1 MLIHRRITSIVLS
14 CGTVALIAT
23 ALATLALTED
33 SDCERPLA
41 TAALL
46 VALVAT
52 SVQLRRLW
60 SLYRDGERA
69 EGRCHGVRE
78 SVRAHARTST
88 DPYAERQS
96 FEEGSQGRAVLRA
109 SALAEVEHANRL
121 KHEFLSTV
129 SHELRT
135 PLNAI
140 VGWVCLIETGELSAR
155 ETRQAVDAIDR
166 NAHLLAR
173 LVEDLLDVS
182 HLMRGRVRL
191 DLVSCDLRAL
201 VEGVVATL
209 RPAALAKQVDL
220 VVQGDMPQVMMTADE
235 RRLNQVVWNL
245 LSNAVKFTPR
255 GGRIVADIRQH
266 AGAVWLAIRDS
277 GDGIDRAFLPYVFDA
292 FRQAAARPARGGGLG
307 VGLAIARYLIELHGG
322 TVTAQ
327 SDGVGQG
334 SVFTVSLPAQ
344 IAVRRSGPVAP

>member
-23 ALATLALTED
+23 ALATLALMGD
-33 SDCERPLA
+33 SDRERLLV

-46 VALVAT
+46 LALVAT
-52 SVQLRRLW
+52 SVQLRRGC

-69 EGRCHGVRE
+69 DVRCHGVRDRL
-78 SVRAHARTST
+78 RAHARTSP
-88 DPYAERQS
+88 DPRPERQS
-96 FEEGSQGRAVLRA
+96 FEEGSQEPAVLRA
-109 SALAEVEHANRL
+109 SAMAEVEHANRL

-140 VGWVCLIETGELSAR
+140 VGWVYLIETGALSVR
-155 ETRQAVDAIDR
+155 KTRQAIDAIDR

-173 LVEDLLDVS
+173 LVDDLLDVS

-191 DLVSCDLRAL
+191 DLVSCDVRAL

-209 RPAALAKQVDL
+209 RPAAMAKQVDL
-220 VVQGDMPQVMMTADE
+220 VVQGDMRQVMMTADE
-235 RRLNQVVWNL
+235 GRLSQVVWNL

-255 GGRIVADIRQH
+255 GGRIVADIHRH

-277 GDGIDRAFLPYVFDA
+277 GKGIDRAFLPYVFDA
-292 FRQAAARPARGGGLG
+292 FRQEAARPVRGGGLG

-327 SDGVGQG
+327 SDGIGRG
-334 SVFTVSLPAQ
+334 SVFTVSLPSHL
-344 IAVRRSGPVAP
+344 AVRRSGTVAP